1 MPILDILRGA
11 ANTAVGGALGIG
23 TAAINSSIQNNQ
35 QANLMQMQDR
45 YNEIQTQRN
54 IQAQLDL
61 WDKTNYSAQVEQ
73 MKKAGIN
80 PALLYGKGGAGG
92 ATTAANTVNNTAPSA
107 SRPMEIQQM
116 IGIALQNQMQQAQIK
131 NIEADTK
138 GKEISNANEGEGG
151 INQQLKFANI
161 DNLIANTN
169 NTEAKTKLTEAQII
183 GQEITNA
190 KDNATLEASINK
202 AYTEMEL
209 AINMLTESDIRTGA
223 MVENKEAFMENYK
236 QQLAAQAILNKLNQS
251 QTTVNNSQTTVNN
264 SQATVNN
271 QQVKNL
277 QESINLIKSQ
287 TKLNEQQI
295 QNLLQTIVNMKTENI
310 LNTIKTN
317 QGNRQLELKNR
328 EIDVIEK
335 LGYMGIG
342 SRTAVDLIDVF
353 KNSRLG
359 SGSYPGGG
367 VGRGNPIQGFGRGN
381 TRIN

>member
-1 MPILDILRGA
+1 MPTLDILGGA
-11 ANTAVGGALGIG
+11 ANAAVGGALGIG

-92 ATTAANTVNNTAPSA
+92 ATTAANTVNNTAPST

-116 IGIALQNQMQQAQIK
+116 MGIALQNQMQQAQIK

-209 AINMLTESDIRTGA
+209 AMNMLTESDIRTGA

-251 QTTVNNSQTTVNN
+251 QTN
-264 SQATVNN
+264 VNN

-287 TKLNEQQI
+287 TNLNEQQI
-295 QNLLQTIVNMKTENI
+295 QNLLQAIVNMKTENI
-310 LNTIKTN
+310 NNTIKTN
-317 QGNRQLELKNR
+317 QGNRQLELKSR
-328 EIDVIEK
+328 EID
-335 LGYMGIG
+335 
-342 SRTAVDLIDVF
+342 
-353 KNSRLG
+353 
-359 SGSYPGGG
+359 
-367 VGRGNPIQGFGRGN
+367 
-381 TRIN
+381 